1 MAAPASAP
9 SASCV
14 YVAFTCNG
22 LRALGI
28 GEELGPGSPSPPP
41 GARPAH
47 SAERGET
54 PRRRECSLRRNDH
67 EDSTEH
73 ECAGAFHASLFWGP
87 VRDSWPLRDRPGA
100 PRVEGR
106 QYPFYGLR
114 RMTAQL
120 HREGLSVNRKAV
132 QRHMREMGIAGIC
145 PGPRRL
151 DPIPRPRASE
161 QPRHLVAGPPHPVR
175 RRTR

>member
-100 PRVEGR
+100 PRVGDRTPTGWRGGEPSPEEGA
-106 QYPFYGLR
+106 
-114 RMTAQL
+114 T
-120 HREGLSVNRKAV
+120 
-132 QRHMREMGIAGIC
+132 
-145 PGPRRL
+145 
-151 DPIPRPRASE
+151 
-161 QPRHLVAGPPHPVR
+161 
-175 RRTR
+175 TR